1 VKNPVGYLYCTDRG
15 PVGDAGMFYDYV
27 VAANGVFICAENPL
41 IKATVRI
48 AEASMR
54 GLRPLFTMVCLK
66 HGKIPGALYHL
77 AMSIFMADRH
87 HEQYLAVA
95 WDGAYH
101 LMIPQ
106 QTGDAASVHYEKVPN
121 TILELHSHGELSA
134 FFSGTD
140 NQDEQGLCLYAVM
153 GNLDRLIPDVEM
165 RIGVY
170 GYFDKLRPGEV
181 FSDV

>member
-1 VKNPVGYLYCTDRG
+1 MSNVGYRYLTERG
-15 PVGDAGMFYDYV
+15 AVGEPGLFYDYV
-27 VAANGVFICAENPL
+27 VAANGVFISAENPL
-41 IKATVRI
+41 IKATVRV
-48 AEASMR
+48 AEASVR
-54 GLRPLFTMVCLK
+54 GLRPMFTMVHLK
-66 HGKIPGALYHL
+66 NGRIPGALYHL

-95 WDGAYH
+95 WDDAYH
-101 LMIPQ
+101 LRVPQ
-106 QTGDAASVHYEKVPN
+106 QIGDAASVHYEKVPN
-121 TILELHSHGELSA
+121 TMLEFHSHGEMSA

-140 NQDEQGLCLYAVM
+140 DQDEQGLCLYAVM

-170 GYFDKLRPGEV
+170 GYFDKLRPSEV

>member
-1 VKNPVGYLYCTDRG
+1 MKNPVGYLYCTDRG

-27 VAANGVFICAENPL
+27 VAENGVFICAENPM

-54 GLRPLFTMVCLK
+54 GLRPMFNSVYLK
-66 HGKIPGALYHL
+66 NGKIPGALYHL
-77 AMSIFMADRH
+77 AMSIFMADH
-87 HEQYLAVA
+87 HREQYLAVA

-101 LMIPQ
+101 LKVPQ
-106 QTGDAASVHYEKVPN
+106 QVGEAVSVHYEKVPN
-121 TILELHSHGELSA
+121 TILEFHSHGEMTA
-134 FFSGTD
+134 FFSGID

-170 GYFDKLRPGEV
+170 GYFDKLRPSEV